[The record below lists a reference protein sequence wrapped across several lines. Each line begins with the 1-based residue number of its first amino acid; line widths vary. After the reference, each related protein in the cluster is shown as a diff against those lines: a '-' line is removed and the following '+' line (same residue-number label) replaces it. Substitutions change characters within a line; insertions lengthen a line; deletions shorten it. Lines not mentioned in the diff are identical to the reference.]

1 MDTWYT
7 KDLGNGIMASTPAE
21 EIRQAFQRSSQDK
34 GAPPEMAVFTRLES
48 EGRLHC
54 EMMAYFSPA
63 AREIALAF
71 EARPCGKPA
80 RAGLGLLAGTQES
93 WALLFPESAG

>member
-7 KDLGNGIMASTPAE
+7 KDLGDGIMASMPAE
-21 EIRQAFQRSSQDK
+21 QIKQAFQQSFQDG

-63 AREIALAF
+63 AREIAIAF
-71 EARPCGKPA
+71 EAQPCGKPA
-80 RAGLGLLAGTQES
+80 RAGLGLLAGEQAC
-93 WALLFPESAG
+93 WALLFPESAV